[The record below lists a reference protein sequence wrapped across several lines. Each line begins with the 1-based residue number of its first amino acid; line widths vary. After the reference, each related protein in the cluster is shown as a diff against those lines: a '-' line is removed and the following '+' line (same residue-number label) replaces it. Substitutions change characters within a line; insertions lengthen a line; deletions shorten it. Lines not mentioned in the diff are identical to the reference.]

1 MELITALTAL
11 AALTI
16 PLLVT
21 SGAIASLPIPTTNL
35 PVCEYED
42 GSSQPACVWDA
53 SEEGN
58 GVGRNLINLQYGKV
72 AIYTDTMRTVIYAD
86 NGDVIYDSAPHEG

>member
-1 MELITALTAL
+1 MELITALAT
-11 AALTI
+11 LTI

-21 SGAIASLPIPTTNL
+21 SGAIASLPSGNL
-35 PVCEYED
+35 PACEYED

-53 SEEGN
+53 TEEGN
-58 GVGRNLINLQYGKV
+58 GIGRSLINLQYGKV

-86 NGDVIYDSAPHEG
+86 NGDVIYDSAPTN

>member
-1 MELITALTAL
+1 MELITAL

-16 PLLVT
+16 PLLAT

-42 GSSQPACVWDA
+42 GSSQAACVWLPIRQ
-53 SEEGN
+53 GN

-72 AIYTDTMRTVIYAD
+72 TIYTDTMRTVIYDD
-86 NGDVIYDSAPHEG
+86 NGDVIYDSAPTN

>member
-1 MELITALTAL
+1 MELITAL

-42 GSSQPACVWDA
+42 GSSQAACVWLPLRQ
-53 SEEGN
+53 GN

-72 AIYTDTMRTVIYAD
+72 AIYTDTMRTVIYDD

>member
-1 MELITALTAL
+1 MELITALAT
-11 AALTI
+11 LTI

-21 SGAIASLPIPTTNL
+21 SGAIASLPIPTTSL

-42 GSSQPACVWDA
+42 GSSQAACVWDA

-72 AIYTDTMRTVIYAD
+72 TIYTDTMRTVIYDD

>member
-1 MELITALTAL
+1 MELITALAT
-11 AALTI
+11 
-16 PLLVT
+16 LVT

-35 PVCEYED
+35 PMCEYEE
-42 GSSQPACVWDA
+42 QAACVWDA

-72 AIYTDTMRTVIYAD
+72 TIYTCTVIYDD